1 MYMKRE
7 TGKMN
12 GDTMVRTLRI
22 GFSVLALAAFA
33 APGASWA
40 QQAGDGSVPGLK
52 FSNSKD
58 PVKID
63 ADKLEMRDKEG
74 VAVFTGNVAV
84 SQGDALL
91 KAGQMTVYY
100 SKAKKGAE
108 APEPA
113 NAGVGGIGSSSIDH
127 IDIAGKVYLKSGTQV
142 ATGDTGRYDAKNQIM
157 VLQGQKVVL
166 TDGDNI
172 VTGCKLT
179 AHLDT
184 GRANVESC
192 KGQTKGRVSIIMA
205 PKDQQQGGA
214 APKRN

>member
-1 MYMKRE
+1 M
-7 TGKMN
+7 
-12 GDTMVRTLRI
+12 
-22 GFSVLALAAFA
+22 
-33 APGASWA
+33 
-40 QQAGDGSVPGLK
+40 
-52 FSNSKD
+52 
-58 PVKID
+58 
-63 ADKLEMRDKEG
+63 
-74 VAVFTGNVAV
+74 
-84 SQGDALL
+84 
-91 KAGQMTVYY
+91 
-100 SKAKKGAE
+100 
-108 APEPA
+108 
-113 NAGVGGIGSSSIDH
+113 GGIGSSSIDH

-179 AHLDT
+179 RPSRY

>member
-1 MYMKRE
+1 MERE

-12 GDTMVRTLRI
+12 SGTMARTLRV
-22 GFSVLALAAFA
+22 GFSVLALTAFG
-33 APGASWA
+33 APASSWA
-40 QQAGDGSVPGLK
+40 QQAADGSVPGLK
-52 FSNSKD
+52 LSNSKA

-100 SKAKKGAE
+100 NKTKQDGG

-113 NAGVGGIGSSSIDH
+113 SAGVGGLDSSSIDH
-127 IDIAGKVYLKSGTQV
+127 IDITGKVYLKSGTQV

-192 KGQTKGRVSIIMA
+192 KGQSKGRVSIIMA